1 MQDVSIIYLVSIFL
15 DSLVIIMENQ
25 NPNDKSYEIDR
36 QLRSL
41 NRRVERLEDTQITG
55 RELNRGFDRVYEEID
70 ELNDKFDH
78 LETEFREFRD
88 EINQKLDTILRH
100 ITGVN

>member
-1 MQDVSIIYLVSIFL
+1 MAQAQ
-15 DSLVIIMENQ
+15 E
-25 NPNDKSYEIDR
+25 PNDKNDEVER

-55 RELNRGFDRVYEEID
+55 RELNRGFDRVYGEI
-70 ELNDKFDH
+70 DH
-78 LETEFREFRD
+78 LEDKVDQLQLEFKEFRD

-100 ITGVN
+100 LTGIN

>member
-1 MQDVSIIYLVSIFL
+1 
-15 DSLVIIMENQ
+15 MENQ
-25 NPNDKSYEIDR
+25 DPKDRSYEIDR

-41 NRRVERLEDTQITG
+41 NRRVERLEDTQVTG

-70 ELNDKFDH
+70 ELNNKLDH
-78 LETEFREFRD
+78 LQAEFIEFRD

-100 ITGVN
+100 LTGIG

>member
-1 MQDVSIIYLVSIFL
+1 MTQAQ
-15 DSLVIIMENQ
+15 E
-25 NPNDKSYEIDR
+25 PNDRNHEINR

-70 ELNDKFDH
+70 DLNDKIDDLQSEFM
-78 LETEFREFRD
+78 EFRN
-88 EINQKLDTILRH
+88 EINEVNQKLDTILRH
-100 ITGVN
+100 ITGIN